1 MNKYL
6 VPSLVKLDKKKELF
20 MPTAWIFSKKKTE
33 MAEQVT
39 SLIKVIT
46 VFFLCIKRLIQLDL
60 TFTTEQQGKKQ
71 SLE

>member
-1 MNKYL
+1 
-6 VPSLVKLDKKKELF
+6 
-20 MPTAWIFSKKKTE
+20 